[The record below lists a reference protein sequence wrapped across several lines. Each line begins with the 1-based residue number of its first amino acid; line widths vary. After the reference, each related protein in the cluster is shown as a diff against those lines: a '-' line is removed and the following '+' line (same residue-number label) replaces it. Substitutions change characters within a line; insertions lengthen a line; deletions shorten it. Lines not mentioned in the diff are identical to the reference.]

1 MNHKKAMIL
10 TCVVAL
16 MWSLAGLNIKMIH
29 WPSYAIAGGR
39 SLIAVLL
46 LCPLILKNK
55 KAGKNCKINRYVI
68 GGALCY
74 VAFNYC
80 FIISTKLATSAIA
93 IMMQYTAPIYVAVLS
108 WLFLRERIA
117 RADIVSMLFVFGG
130 MLLFFMDS
138 AGGGSVLGK
147 CIAVLNG
154 ITFAGISIF
163 LRLQKDGNPVMSMF
177 LGNVFSAVV
186 GLPFM
191 LTAGLPD
198 RSSFLFLL
206 LAGGLAALSYT
217 LYAIASTG
225 LSALETV
232 LIPIID
238 PTMNPVWVF
247 LFLGEAPGLMS
258 VAGACVVL
266 ISVTVRVVYGIKQEK
281 KNEQK
286 NTEMT
291 VEFGQT

>member
-1 MNHKKAMIL
+1 MNHKKAIIL
-10 TCVVAL
+10 TCIVAL

-39 SLIAVLL
+39 SLIAALL

-55 KAGKNCKINRYVI
+55 REGIDCKINRYVL

-108 WLFLRERIA
+108 WLFLKERIA
-117 RADIVSMLFVFGG
+117 RADIISMVFVFGG

-138 AGGGSVLGK
+138 AGGGSALGK
-147 CIAVLNG
+147 LIAVFNG

-177 LGNVFSAVV
+177 LGNVFSAIA

-191 LTAGLPD
+191 LTAGVPD
-198 RSSFLFLL
+198 FFSLLFLL

-238 PTMNPVWVF
+238 PTLNPVWVF
-247 LFLGEAPGLMS
+247 LFLGEAPGALS

-266 ISVTVRVVYGIKQEK
+266 ISVTIRVIYGIKKDKE
-281 KNEQK
+281 NS
-286 NTEMT
+286 EMLMELKQ
-291 VEFGQT
+291 V